1 MSTRTLIDLL
11 RTKLDPVEGEDA
23 RPRRGDN
30 DLNDVTFP
38 ERTLRPAAVLAPLVL
53 HDGPPRFIL
62 TLRADHLPSH
72 AGQVSFPGGRAMP
85 GETLPQAA
93 LRETHEEIGITPD
106 RIDLVGRFDSYE
118 TVTGFHV
125 TPFVGIVKPGFTL
138 LPDPGEVADVFET
151 PFDWLMDAA
160 NHETHE
166 RELQGRMRRYYAMP
180 WEGRYIWGATA
191 GMLRALHERL
201 YDEPCSD

>member
-1 MSTRTLIDLL
+1 MSTRSLLDLL
-11 RTKLDPVEGEDA
+11 QSKLDPVEGEDA

-30 DLNDVTFP
+30 DLNDVVFP
-38 ERTLRPAAVLAPLVL
+38 ERTLRPAAVLAPIVL

-62 TLRADHLPSH
+62 TLRADHLAAH
-72 AGQVSFPGGRAMP
+72 AGQVAFPGGRAMP

-93 LRETHEEIGITPD
+93 LRETREEIGITAD
-106 RIDLVGRFDSYE
+106 LIDLVGRFDSYE

-125 TPFVGIVKPGFTL
+125 TPFVGIVKPGFVVR
-138 LPDPGEVADVFET
+138 PDPGEVADVFET

-160 NHETHE
+160 NHQTHE
-166 RELQGRMRRYYAMP
+166 REFQGRMRRYYAMP

-201 YDEPCSD
+201 YD